1 MSNSLQCH
9 GLYHAVLD
17 FTVSWSLLRF
27 MSIQSVMLS
36 SHLILCCPLLLPSIF
51 PSIRVFFDELGIW
64 IKWPK
69 YCSFSGASVLSM
81 NIQSW
86 FLLRLTG
93 LISLQSKGLLR
104 DFSISF
110 KIDWLDLL
118 AVQGTLK
125 RLLQPHILKISIPGA
140 QPSLSSN
147 NSHIHTWLLEKPKL
161 WLYRLLSAKWCL
173 CLITNC

>member
-17 FTVSWSLLRF
+17 FTISWSLLRF

-36 SHLILCCPLLLPSIF
+36 SHLILCCPLLLLPSIF

-69 YCSFSGASVLSM
+69 YCSFSTFNEYSEL
-81 NIQSW
+81 
-86 FLLRLTG
+86 
-93 LISLQSKGLLR
+93 
-104 DFSISF
+104 ISF

-118 AVQGTLK
+118 AVQETLK
-125 RLLQPHILKISIPGA
+125 RLLQPHSSKISILGA
-140 QPSLSSN
+140 QPSLWSN
-147 NSHIHTWLLEKPKL
+147 NSHIHTWLAGKTIALTIQTFVSKVMSLPH
-161 WLYRLLSAKWCL
+161 Y
-173 CLITNC
+173 